1 MDDEIAALREELR
14 AARSR
19 LLDAIA
25 GVGEEQFKRRPAAA
39 GGEPGWCIA
48 EVLAH
53 LLSREKLGTGRIAL
67 ALERDGAIAEPSTPE
82 QREQDARA
90 GRGAPVPML
99 VHGLLA
105 ARREL
110 ERLLER
116 AGAIDGGLAR
126 GVVHPHRGRESVAWL
141 LREKII
147 AHEREHTAQIEA
159 IKAALAA
166 EGRGR

>member
-1 MDDEIAALREELR
+1 MADEMASLRRELR
-14 AARSR
+14 AARAR
-19 LLDAIA
+19 LLEAVA
-25 GVGEEQFKRRPAAA
+25 GVGEEQFKRRPAAEA

-53 LLSREKLGTGRIAL
+53 LLSQEKLRTGRIAL
-67 ALERDGAIAEPSTPE
+67 ALERDGALAEPSPPE
-82 QREQDARA
+82 LHEQAARA

-110 ERLLER
+110 ERLLD
-116 AGAIDGGLAR
+116 GAEAVEGALER
-126 GVVHPHRGRESVAWL
+126 GVVHPRRGREDVRWL

-166 EGRGR
+166 EGRR